1 MPLNLVLDALSVASH
16 NVAALMTRNLEVPP
30 VPVETVK
37 KQDNNQAE
45 NPNQEIPK
53 GFRLPKNIVEVF
65 EVWKVFVEQ
74 ERNQT
79 NEAYVVLSADHVV
92 EGYQQGE
99 WENVEYRGFYTTL
112 EEAKNEINGYLR

>member
-1 MPLNLVLDALSVASH
+1 LPLNLVLDALSVASH